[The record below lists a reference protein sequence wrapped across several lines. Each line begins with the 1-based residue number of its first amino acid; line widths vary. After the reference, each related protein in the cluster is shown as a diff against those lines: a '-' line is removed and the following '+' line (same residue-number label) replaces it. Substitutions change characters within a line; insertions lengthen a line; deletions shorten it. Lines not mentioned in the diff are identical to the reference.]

1 MKLENEIDGYFDNL
15 AEDGH
20 ILTVIQ
26 IYIIFICF
34 DDNFVT
40 SASLNGA
47 IFSDCVELSKT
58 QEQTQINS
66 MEDIHL
72 AAK

>member
-1 MKLENEIDGYFDNL
+1 MKLEDEIDGYFDNL

-34 DDNFVT
+34 DDNFAT
-40 SASLNGA
+40 SVSLNGA
-47 IFSDCVELSKT
+47 IFSACVELSKT
-58 QEQTQINS
+58 QEQTQRNS

-72 AAK
+72 AA